1 MGTWAIIS
9 AVINVL
15 LGGTSVV
22 AIVKWVSERK
32 KRDIETA
39 GKQIEVDNLEFE
51 TLKRQLEFQDE
62 RFNSLEAKMKER
74 DKLDDEMRN
83 EMIVVKRSKYELE
96 VTVLRLSNQLAVK
109 EEEYNRDA
117 CLNKECTKRQK
128 PNIKI

>member
-1 MGTWAIIS
+1 MGTLAIVSYIL
-9 AVINVL
+9 NVL

-22 AIVKWVSERK
+22 AIVKWISEKK
-32 KRDIETA
+32 KRDIENA

-96 VTVLRLSNQLAVK
+96 VTVLRLSNQLTVK

-117 CLNKECTKRQK
+117 CLNKECKVRQK
-128 PNIKI
+128 PII